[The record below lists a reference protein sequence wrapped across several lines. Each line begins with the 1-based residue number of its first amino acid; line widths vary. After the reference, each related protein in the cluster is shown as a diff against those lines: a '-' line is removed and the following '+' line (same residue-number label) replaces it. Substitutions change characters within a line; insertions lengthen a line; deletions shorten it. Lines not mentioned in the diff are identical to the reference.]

1 MKKFLLVLAMVL
13 MVVSIASAK
22 DFKIRATVT
31 SWTDASE
38 VSFPVTFKVYD
49 VATNVVLTSV
59 NAPAS
64 PVTALVM
71 PTITIPVADNTV
83 KKIKFY
89 VTVTDA
95 AGNASAKS
103 PDSNELTLVGNDTTS
118 PAPVNTVNITEI
130 P

>member
-1 MKKFLLVLAMVL
+1 MKKLSLALLIVFLCVGFAQ
-13 MVVSIASAK
+13 AK

-31 SWTDASE
+31 SWTDATE

-49 VATNVVLTSV
+49 AATNVVLTSV

-71 PTITIPVADNTV
+71 PTIIIPVADNTV

-103 PDSNELTLVGNDTTS
+103 PDSNELTLVGTDTTP
-118 PAPVNTVNITEI
+118 PAGVNTVTITEI